1 MKLSIPAIS
10 VRCLLPVAA
19 ALILPISASH
29 ADVFTLTGTLSGALE
44 TPNPT
49 PSPGTGQATVV
60 LTTGL
65 QPTITVSETFSG
77 LLSTTTASHIH
88 CCLPAPFQNATEMVA
103 TQVPTFLNFPLG
115 VMSGIF
121 SQTLDLTQ
129 SSSYNPAFITA
140 EGGTVAGAEAAL
152 VAALL
157 DGETYINI
165 HTNQFPSG
173 EIRGFLAVPGPIAG
187 AGLPGLI
194 VASGGLLAW
203 WRRRQK
209 IA

>member
-1 MKLSIPAIS
+1 MKLPLPAIS

-29 ADVFTLTGTLSGALE
+29 ADVFTLTGNLTEALE
-44 TPNPT
+44 TPSPT
-49 PSPGTGQATVV
+49 GSPGTGQATVV
-60 LTTGL
+60 LNTGL
-65 QPTITVSETFSG
+65 QTMMVSETFSG
-77 LLSTTTASHIH
+77 LLSPTTASHIH
-88 CCLPAPFQNATEMVA
+88 CCLPGPFQNATEMVA
-103 TQVPTFLNFPLG
+103 TQVPSFTNFPLG
-115 VMSGIF
+115 VMSGTF

-129 SSSYNPAFITA
+129 ASSYNPAFVTA
-140 EGGTVAGAEAAL
+140 QGGTVAGAETAL
-152 VAALL
+152 VTALL

-165 HTNQFPSG
+165 HTVQFPGG

-194 VASGGLLAW
+194 VVSGGLLGW
-203 WRRRQK
+203 WRRRKK